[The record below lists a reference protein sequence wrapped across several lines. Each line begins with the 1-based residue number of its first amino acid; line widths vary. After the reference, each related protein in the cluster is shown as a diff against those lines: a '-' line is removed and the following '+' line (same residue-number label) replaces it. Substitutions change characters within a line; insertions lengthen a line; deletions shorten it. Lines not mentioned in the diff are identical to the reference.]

1 MKSLMKILYRI
12 SAFLSAGFLTTNF
25 LFWLFLFSIGND
37 ETKIIISAYLIPSI
51 VGGLVGLIYF
61 ILLSFLTIKIIIKKL
76 TKKSQSSSKE
86 DF

>member
-12 SAFLSAGFLTTNF
+12 SAFLSAGFLTTN
-25 LFWLFLFSIGND
+25 FLFSIGND

>member
-12 SAFLSAGFLTTNF
+12 SAFLSAGFLMTNF

-61 ILLSFLTIKIIIKKL
+61 TLLSFLSIKILIKKI
-76 TKKSQSSSKE
+76 TKKSQSSSE
-86 DF
+86 ENS